1 MKKSHVEL
9 KEREREY
16 LRDLLK
22 KGDLNVRVQRRALG
36 LLELDKGKSYQS
48 VADMFEMS
56 YPAVHAWG
64 KKYQTEGLKFIIDK
78 PRCGRPV
85 GLSGEQKA
93 KITAVACSEPPEG
106 YAKWSL
112 RLLADRIV
120 ELDITDEISH
130 TEVGRILK
138 KMNCSLTEK
147 NNGVSVK

>member
-78 PRCGRPV
+78 PRSGRPV